1 MYETDYPLSAQY
13 VLYVQKLVYA
23 VMYRCIDEPITNGY
37 LKLNLKLNLKL
48 KLKL

>member
-1 MYETDYPLSAQY
+1 MYETDYPLAAQS

-23 VMYRCIDEPITNGY
+23 VIYRCTDEVIANGY

-48 KLKL
+48 KL